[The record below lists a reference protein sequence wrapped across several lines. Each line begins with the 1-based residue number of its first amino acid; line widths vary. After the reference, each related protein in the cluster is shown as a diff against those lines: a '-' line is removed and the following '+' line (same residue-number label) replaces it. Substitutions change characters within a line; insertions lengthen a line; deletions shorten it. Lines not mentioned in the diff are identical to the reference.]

1 MSVFNNTI
9 FISSLLVMSMYG
21 LLTHKGFD
29 YFPKANNEIINT
41 PIVYG
46 LLIMLN
52 GMYGSSGLMQK
63 PSIFEDIASNKFI
76 KMFIL
81 YLLAYAAARDFEDAV
96 FLLVMF
102 LAVTQLVRTKEERQK
117 HPYIL

>member
-1 MSVFNNTI
+1 MSAFNNTI
-9 FISSLLVMSMYG
+9 FISALVLMSMFG

-29 YFPKANNEIINT
+29 YFPKMNNELFNT
-41 PIVYG
+41 PLVYG
-46 LLIMLN
+46 LLIMLHS
-52 GMYGSSGLMQK
+52 MYGASGLIEK
-63 PSIFEDIASNKFI
+63 PSVFENIASNKFA

-81 YLLAYAAARDFEDAV
+81 YLVSYAAARDFEDAT

-102 LAVTQLVRTKEERQK
+102 LAVTQLVRTKEEREK

>member
-1 MSVFNNTI
+1 MSVFNNNI
-9 FISSLLVMSMYG
+9 FISTLLVMSMYG
-21 LLTHKGFD
+21 LIAHKGFD
-29 YFPKANNEIINT
+29 YFPKMNNEIFNT
-41 PIVYG
+41 PLVYG
-46 LLIMLN
+46 ILIMLHS
-52 GMYGSSGLMQK
+52 MYGASGLIEK
-63 PSIFEDIASNKFI
+63 PSVFENIASNKFI

-81 YLLAYAAARDFEDAV
+81 YLISYAAARDFEDAV